1 MAEEEA
7 RMMRVEPEKLT
18 QILLMGYTAIEAR
31 RGLRSSQGNIDQA
44 VEFIIEVI
52 TNFWTIVRKRITLF
66 RIVACEKNVD
76 VRKKLE
82 K

>member
-18 QILLMGYTAIEAR
+18 ESLFSFLLIFLLESILICLVMLMGYTASEAR

-44 VEFIIEVI
+44 VEFIIEV
-52 TNFWTIVRKRITLF
+52 
-66 RIVACEKNVD
+66 E
-76 VRKKLE
+76 E
-82 K
+82 